1 MTMQLKQISSWKTFD
16 SIHKD
21 VEDEYVKSWLLEKG
35 PITNRISI
43 NKSFNLELLSD
54 DISNVLEQDQL
65 FLGSISK
72 EFKVR
77 EVILHGDGIPMVFA
91 RTIIPLLTI
100 HDGLAELGELGQR
113 PLGDIL
119 FEKKIFKKKDSVYS
133 SFKFKENIFWGRKI
147 KYLVNK
153 QPFSVMEVFLFKNED

>member
-21 VEDEYVKSWLLEKG
+21 VKDEYVKSWLLEKG

-54 DISNVLEQDQL
+54 AISNVLEQDQL
-65 FLGSISK
+65 FLASLSK

-100 HDGLAELGELGQR
+100 QDGLAELGELGQR

-119 FEKKIFKKKDSVYS
+119 FEKIYLRKKILYIHHLNLRKIFFGEEK
-133 SFKFKENIFWGRKI
+133 
-147 KYLVNK
+147 
-153 QPFSVMEVFLFKNED
+153 